1 MDMRTSRLM
10 QSVLV
15 DESSWAAGLAARLRL
30 LQASCADVPPAERQ
44 QFVAEEIERSLKGI
58 AVGKKKSYLTAL
70 AEKFPTW
77 GPVGAPAPVVAVAP
91 ASEDDTPQSRL
102 ARLLEIIPQL
112 SPEEKAEFTA
122 KLRDAGIVATEQA
135 ATLEIPNELRTRLA
149 ISADKP
155 VQGEQVVKLLAALTE
170 WSLVLDQ
177 LSWRIWKQ
185 LAPNSVVRRDNTP
198 GGDFKT
204 TAGRYLAGDRDVSI
218 EQLAQNLAKSRKLIA
233 ALLTAIGPAA
243 ERYAAKYFYRFS
255 PEAIKELAQMDKTW
269 GGIEQKCWRKYAEL
283 AASFP
288 TPASIEKEIRDD
300 IVVCGEEL
308 MLGPAASA
316 GG

>member
-1 MDMRTSRLM
+1 M

-30 LQASCADVPPAERQ
+30 LQASCADVPRAERQ

-70 AEKFPTW
+70 AEKFPAW
-77 GPVGAPAPVVAVAP
+77 GSVGAAPAPVPAP
-91 ASEDDTPQSRL
+91 QPAEDDTPQARL
-102 ARLLEIIPQL
+102 ARLLEVIPRL

-122 KLRDAGIVATEQA
+122 KLRDAGIVDKQPA
-135 ATLEIPNELRTRLA
+135 AALEIPNELRTRLA
-149 ISADKP
+149 IAADKP
-155 VQGEQVVKLLAALTE
+155 VQSEQAVKLLAALAE
-170 WSLVLDQ
+170 WALVLDQ

-185 LAPNSVVRRDNTP
+185 LAPNSTVRRDTTS

-204 TAGRYLAGDRDVSI
+204 TTGRYLAGDRDVSI
-218 EQLAQNLAKSRKLIA
+218 EQLAQNLGKSRKLIA

-255 PEAIKELAQMDKTW
+255 PDAIKELAQMDKTW
-269 GGIEQKCWRKYAEL
+269 GGIEQKCWRKYVEL
-283 AASFP
+283 AGSFP

-300 IVVCGEEL
+300 IVICGEEL
-308 MLGPAASA
+308 MLGPSA
-316 GG
+316 GAGG

>member
-1 MDMRTSRLM
+1 M

-44 QFVAEEIERSLKGI
+44 QFVTEEIERSLKGI

-77 GPVGAPAPVVAVAP
+77 GSVSVPAPVAPAPQT
-91 ASEDDTPQSRL
+91 SEDDTPQARL
-102 ARLLEIIPQL
+102 ARLLEVIPQL
-112 SPEEKAEFTA
+112 SPEARAEFTA
-122 KLRDAGIVATEQA
+122 KLRDAGIVATERA
-135 ATLEIPNELRTRLA
+135 ENLEIPNELRTRLA
-149 ISADKP
+149 INADKP
-155 VQGEQVVKLLAALTE
+155 VQAEQVAKLLAALTE
-170 WSLVLDQ
+170 WALVLDQ

-185 LAPNSVVRRDNTP
+185 LAPNSVVKRDTSP
-198 GGDFKT
+198 GGDFKI

-218 EQLAQNLAKSRKLIA
+218 EQLVQNLAKSRKLIA

-255 PEAIKELAQMDKTW
+255 PDAIKELAQMDKTW
-269 GGIEQKCWRKYAEL
+269 GGIEQKCWRKYVEL
-283 AASFP
+283 AGGFP

-300 IVVCGEEL
+300 IVICGEEL
-308 MLGPAASA
+308 MLGPSA
-316 GG
+316 GAGG